1 MIVLGNK
8 SMRQILDDDFSLVS
22 MSYSTLLDRANDEIE
37 APQDPRFL
45 IAQHME
51 QFRQRA
57 APVYFEILRVL
68 CLNRCRVRRS
78 LVHLIREWD
87 GLHGD
92 AEQLDQLLRH
102 LTLEELTPIA
112 IGGNPPARMESLPLS
127 SWACLHKLRLMSW
140 FIQLGFELDVYQK
153 DELAGMY
160 WYLNYLSKQRFQVLE
175 RTKGF
180 VEAHARKGPPQSPQQ
195 LEVDRRV
202 AKALSFLSFSLLE
215 AAIVWDLS
223 DALASVYA
231 VLLRL
236 SLLTAPPRPYSTDE
250 LRYELRTRPF
260 ATVAVPEL
268 VPFELFR
275 DGVEQRDVSTGDL
288 LAGAAKSIANARK
301 SLESMAKLEK
311 RYTFS
316 GMGYGGWV
324 EGTKRTLKACIAL
337 GVTVV
342 TLQKMAA
349 KGEGEV
355 KGKAEVPDAEG
366 AYHEW
371 WIVPR
376 VIPE

>member
-1 MIVLGNK
+1 MVVLGNK
-8 SMRQILDDDFSLVS
+8 SMRQVLDDDFSLVS
-22 MSYSTLLDRANDEIE
+22 MSYSTLIDRANDEVE

-57 APVYFEILRVL
+57 APVYFEILRIF

-92 AEQLDQLLRH
+92 AEQLDQLLGR
-102 LTLEELTPIA
+102 LTLEEPTPIT

-140 FIQLGFELDVYQK
+140 FVQLGFELDVYQK

-160 WYLNYLSKQRFQVLE
+160 WYVNYLSKQRYQVLE

-180 VEAHARKGPPQSPQQ
+180 VDAHARKTPAQNPQQ

-202 AKALSFLSFSLLE
+202 AKSLSFLSFSLLE
-215 AAIVWDLS
+215 TAIIWDLS
-223 DALASVYA
+223 DALATVYI

-275 DGVEQRDVSTGDL
+275 AGVEQRGESTEDL
-288 LAGAAKSIANARK
+288 LACATKSIANARK

-311 RYTFS
+311 RFTFS
-316 GMGYGGWV
+316 GTGYGGWV

-337 GVTVV
+337 GVTVA
-342 TLQKMAA
+342 TLQKMAS

-355 KGKAEVPDAEG
+355 KGKVEIPDAEG
-366 AYHEW
+366 AYHER